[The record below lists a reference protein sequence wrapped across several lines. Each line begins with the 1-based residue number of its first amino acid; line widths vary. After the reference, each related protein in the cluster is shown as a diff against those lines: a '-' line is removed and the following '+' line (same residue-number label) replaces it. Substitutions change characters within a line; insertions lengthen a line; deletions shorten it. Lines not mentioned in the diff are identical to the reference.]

1 MTGGNRHFV
10 SARKLNMKNTRLVV
24 TGAAVFSLLAFNTVC
39 RAEEPAKQSASARQA
54 SKARDYATRQD
65 KEGPP
70 DVAAASSSGAAG
82 QKDGD
87 KTPVL
92 DTQAIDKAAKDT
104 GDSWKKMDKLL
115 DRF

>member
-1 MTGGNRHFV
+1 
-10 SARKLNMKNTRLVV
+10 MKKPRLIVA
-24 TGAAVFSLLAFNTVC
+24 GAATLSLLAFSHC
-39 RAEEPAKQSASARQA
+39 QAEEPSKQSASSRLS

-70 DVAAASSSGAAG
+70 DVATASSSGAAG

-87 KTPVL
+87 KTTVL
-92 DTQAIDKAAKDT
+92 DTQVIDKAARDT

>member
-1 MTGGNRHFV
+1 MKPRHLILT
-10 SARKLNMKNTRLVV
+10 AT
-24 TGAAVFSLLAFNTVC
+24 AALALLAFSPC
-39 RAEEPAKQSASARQA
+39 QAAEEGGRQSAASRQS

-70 DVAAASSSGAAG
+70 DVAAASSAGASG

-87 KTPVL
+87 KMPALDSPVV
-92 DTQAIDKAAKDT
+92 DKAAKDT
-104 GDSWKKMDKLL
+104 GDNWKKMDKVL

>member
-1 MTGGNRHFV
+1 
-10 SARKLNMKNTRLVV
+10 MKNTRLIVA
-24 TGAAVFSLLAFNTVC
+24 GAATLSLLAFAHC
-39 RAEEPAKQSASARQA
+39 QAEETSKQSASSRQA

-70 DVAAASSSGAAG
+70 DVAAASSGDATG

-92 DTQAIDKAAKDT
+92 DTQGVDKAARDT
-104 GDSWKKMDKLL
+104 GDNWKKMDKLL

>member
-1 MTGGNRHFV
+1 
-10 SARKLNMKNTRLVV
+10 MKKTRFIVA
-24 TGAAVFSLLAFNTVC
+24 GAATLSLLAFANC
-39 RAEEPAKQSASARQA
+39 QAEEPAKQSASSRQS

-65 KEGPP
+65 KEGPA

-92 DTQAIDKAAKDT
+92 DTQVIDKAAKDT
-104 GDSWKKMDKLL
+104 GDNWKKMDKLL